1 VVLVF
6 KEREIRVF
14 LTIKV
19 VIAAEKEFDK
29 RRKEMGWGGGRGT
42 TNEDNRKE
50 SRSGRWKGEISV
62 ESSVDIHKKT

>member
-29 RRKEMGWGGGRGT
+29 RRKEMGWGGG
-42 TNEDNRKE
+42 DNQ
-50 SRSGRWKGEISV
+50 
-62 ESSVDIHKKT
+62 

>member
-19 VIAAEKEFDK
+19 VITAEKECEK
-29 RRKEMGWGGGRGT
+29 RRRELGRGG
-42 TNEDNRKE
+42 EGDNQ
-50 SRSGRWKGEISV
+50 
-62 ESSVDIHKKT
+62 